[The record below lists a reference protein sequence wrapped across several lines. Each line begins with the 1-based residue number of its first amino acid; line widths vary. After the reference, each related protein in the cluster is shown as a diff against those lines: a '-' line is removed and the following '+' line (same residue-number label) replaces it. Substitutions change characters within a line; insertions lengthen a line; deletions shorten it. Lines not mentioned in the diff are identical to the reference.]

1 MKDVDYVKAEEL
13 AKAILAV
20 SATISKVADEIDVIR
35 EFYFDSIKGMTN
47 EQIDEFV
54 APKALENHQDID
66 QLITWLLEVR
76 KAI

>member
-20 SATISKVADEIDVIR
+20 SATISKVADEIDVIK
-35 EFYFDSIKGMTN
+35 EFYFYSIKDMTD

-54 APKALENHQDID
+54 SPKALENHQDID

-76 KAI
+76 RAI